1 MPRSLFHGALFLVR
15 GFQLLTRPGLRRYVA
30 VPLAVNL
37 LVFGLG
43 IWAGAAGFDVLM
55 DRLRASIPGWLA
67 WLEWLLWPLFVLAL
81 LIVVFYTFTLVANL
95 LAAPFN
101 GLLAEQAE
109 RIITGRDTQ
118 DATDWGRLLREL
130 PGTLADE
137 LRKVLY
143 SLLWSIPFLLLA
155 LFVPL
160 IGPLLWFLFSAWVL
174 ALQYVDFPMGN
185 HGLKFRQMRTSLWR
199 RLPLGLS
206 FGGAVSLATAIPVV
220 NFAVMPA
227 AVAGATLMWCKEL
240 QEALQLAT
248 GALTYLGIVLAD
260 AAGEDDGIDPPS
272 SAPVGAD
279 VFLQPMAG
287 DADGQFGVLVA
298 LLGKRWTSRMSL
310 TPQRPS
316 RPLWRLSRSSRV
328 SLSNPRWRH
337 R

>member
-109 RIITGRDTQ
+109 RIIRGRDTQ

-240 QEALQLAT
+240 Q
-248 GALTYLGIVLAD
+248 GRV
-260 AAGEDDGIDPPS
+260 DG
-272 SAPVGAD
+272 
-279 VFLQPMAG
+279 
-287 DADGQFGVLVA
+287 
-298 LLGKRWTSRMSL
+298 R
-310 TPQRPS
+310 
-316 RPLWRLSRSSRV
+316 
-328 SLSNPRWRH
+328 
-337 R
+337 